1 MKFLLDLFRKTKPS
15 TASPVQRNL
24 TANPDDEDIPRYPPF
39 AKGLPAA
46 SVDRVLASQSELVDF
61 IRHTL
66 GLPDKTFAAVVMPVI
81 ARYAAFTH
89 LLPASEAHHH
99 RGAGGLFRHG
109 LEVAYWAALAS
120 EGVVFGAG
128 STPLERKT
136 QEPRWRLA
144 VCLAG
149 LLHDIGKPVSDLSI
163 LDREGNTQWNPYLEN
178 LTDWAAKNNVDRYF
192 LRWRDKRHQRHGQF
206 SVLVAERVLTAECLS
221 HLTLQ
226 GPEIMQSMLEAIAGV
241 DRGGV
246 FHNLV
251 LEADQK
257 SVERDL
263 KANHIPVDASLG
275 VPVEKYLLDAMRRL
289 IGQGQWTANTRGSR
303 VWRFKDGLHVV
314 WKAGAQEV
322 TELLAKDR
330 IPGIPRDPDTLAD
343 ILIERGLA
351 IPRQDEEENRPYRYW
366 RMAPSGMDVAL
377 YMLRLSSPELV
388 YNGEPPVVIEG
399 RWVDGEDQDVGLSK
413 EENQKPALISEG
425 SAIES
430 GNKASTVSPIKSSLA
445 ETQPFP
451 ASLDADLI
459 WSPKPSK
466 TATNKSDQD
475 EERGNSNSNF
485 TPTQTSSTGKAIS
498 VNGNAESVLEKG
510 STKSKP
516 DSQPETLSVPT
527 GHPVEPIPPS
537 SDIDDNHQQT
547 AKLEAKHWLSKQGE
561 VGEWLRAAMIANS
574 DSKSGIANVFDGQ
587 VFLSHPD
594 MALKLGK
601 DPSEYLQLLD
611 RAGWIETDLRT
622 PMRKVREVGGI
633 RGIMLSK
640 EASRCWLALT
650 GEVEILPIQTKQN
663 STFKVSTPKHKEE
676 SPATLK
682 EKTKPKADVGKSGDV
697 NKPNTLAT
705 GKPTSKPIPLDNPL
719 STKDVEGAKS
729 KMTAKPKPA
738 FQLEVTPE
746 KPNAGQPK
754 PASKPETSTA
764 LKPLPPPPVDRE
776 SETDAVGSLIRHI
789 REGTDLPCPI
799 TEIDDWL
806 SVPYSILDWHVDRT
820 PNLTR
825 SKLIL
830 SLHRHPDVQ
839 LEGNQVLKIRKASE

>member
-1 MKFLLDLFRKTKPS
+1 MKFLLDLFRKTKPL

-24 TANPDDEDIPRYPPF
+24 AANPDDEEIPRYPPF

-46 SVDRVLASQSELVDF
+46 SVDRVLASQSELVDC

-120 EGVVFGAG
+120 EGVVFGVG
-128 STPLERKT
+128 TTPLERKS

-178 LTDWAAKNNVDRYF
+178 LTDWAEKNSVDRYF

-303 VWRFKDGLHVV
+303 VWHFKDGLHVV
-314 WKAGAQEV
+314 WKAGAQEI
-322 TELLAKDR
+322 TELLARDR

-351 IPRQDEEENRPYRYW
+351 IPRQDGEGRAYRYW

-388 YNGEPPVVIEG
+388 YNGETPVVIDG
-399 RWVDGEDQDVGLSK
+399 RWVDDDDQDASLSK
-413 EENQKPALISEG
+413 GENQKPALNSEG

-430 GNKASTVSPIKSSLA
+430 GNKTTSDNVSQTSS
-445 ETQPFP
+445 P
-451 ASLDADLI
+451 ANGQSSQAMLDADQNQ
-459 WSPKPSK
+459 SPNPSK
-466 TATNKSDQD
+466 TITAKPDHD
-475 EERGNSNSNF
+475 KGNSNS
-485 TPTQTSSTGKAIS
+485 TPSLKPSSGKTAL
-498 VNGNAESVLEKG
+498 VNGKSQPEMETD

-516 DSQPETLSVPT
+516 DNQPVTPSVAT
-527 GHPVEPIPPS
+527 RQPVQTTPLS
-537 SDIDDNHQQT
+537 SDIDDNLKLA

-561 VGEWLRAAMIANS
+561 AGEWLRAAMIANS
-574 DSKSGIANVFDGQ
+574 DSTSGMANVVDGQ

-594 MALKLGK
+594 MALKLDK
-601 DPSEYLQLLD
+601 DPSESLQLLD
-611 RAGWIETDLRT
+611 KAGWIETDLRT
-622 PMRKVREVGGI
+622 PMRKVREIGGI
-633 RGIMLSK
+633 RGIMLNK

-650 GEVEILPIQTKQN
+650 GEGELQPIQAKPK
-663 STFKVSTPKHKEE
+663 STSNASEPKDNYELP
-676 SPATLK
+676 SASK
-682 EKTKPKADVGKSGDV
+682 EKTKPKTDVDKTGNAD
-697 NKPNTLAT
+697 KPGTLT
-705 GKPTSKPIPLDNPL
+705 MGKPTSKPIAFDNPL
-719 STKDVEGAKS
+719 SAKDIDGAKP
-729 KMTAKPKPA
+729 TIPAKPKPA

-754 PASKPETSTA
+754 PANKPEPAPA
-764 LKPLPPPPVDRE
+764 LKPLPPSPVDRE
-776 SETDAVGSLIRHI
+776 FETDAVGSLIRHI
-789 REGTDLPCPI
+789 REGKDLPCPV
-799 TEIDDWL
+799 TETEEWL

-820 PNLTR
+820 VGLTR
-825 SKLIL
+825 SKLIV

-839 LEGNQVLKIRKASE
+839 LEGNQVLKIRKLSD